1 MTNILKVSLVALVFA
16 GVTGCGV
23 STKDIE
29 VETVKSEKANLKG
42 YKTYEIIKESGADD
56 SLKKDKTLK
65 GVDVDADIKKII
77 TAELAKRG
85 KTEVTHDPDFFV
97 AYVAGADMNAM
108 KIKLDDKGRSTIEN
122 IPEAAMLLMLVDA
135 DTGSIIWLS
144 TAEAEFK
151 GLPLEQ
157 QQERLKYTIK
167 KMLSGL

>member
-1 MTNILKVSLVALVFA
+1 MTNILKASLVALILA
-16 GVTGCGV
+16 GMTGCGV

-42 YKTYEIIKESGADD
+42 YKTYEVIKESGVDD

-65 GVDVDADIKKII
+65 DVDVDADIKKMI
-77 TAELAKRG
+77 TTELAKRG
-85 KTEVTHDPDFFV
+85 KVEVTHDPDFFV

-108 KIKLDDKGRSTIEN
+108 TIKLDEQGRSTIEN

-151 GLPLEQ
+151 GLPHEQ

>member
-1 MTNILKVSLVALVFA
+1 MLAALVIA
-16 GVTGCGV
+16 GVSGCGV

-29 VETVKSEKANLKG
+29 IETVKSEKANLKG

-56 SLKKDKTLK
+56 SLKKDKVLK
-65 GVDVDADIKKII
+65 GVDVDADIKKLII
-77 TAELAKRG
+77 TELAKRG
-85 KTEVTHDPDFFV
+85 KVEVTHDPDFFV

-108 KIKLDDKGRSTIEN
+108 KIKLDEKGKSTIEN

-144 TAEAEFK
+144 TAEGEFK

-157 QQERLKYTIK
+157 QRERLKYAIK

>member
-1 MTNILKVSLVALVFA
+1 MSKVWKYMLAALVIA
-16 GVTGCGV
+16 GVSGCGV

-29 VETVKSEKANLKG
+29 IETVKSEKANLKG

-56 SLKKDKTLK
+56 SLKKDKVLK
-65 GVDVDADIKKII
+65 GVDVDADIKKLII
-77 TAELAKRG
+77 TELAKRG
-85 KTEVTHDPDFFV
+85 KVEVTHDPDFFV

-108 KIKLDDKGRSTIEN
+108 KIKLDEKGKSTIEN

-144 TAEAEFK
+144 TAEGEFK

-157 QQERLKYTIK
+157 QRERLKYTIK